1 MSRLGMAGARSFRL
15 RNSRLVT
22 EQGNPG
28 DLANI
33 VRAIVEVPSP
43 RLQRGILLIETP
55 GLGSLAK
62 RSATETLAYLLSAD
76 LALLLI
82 GAGTTLSEEDL
93 GTLRLLY
100 GVGIPALGLLSKA
113 DLLASKDLDA
123 YRPSDSDFITAALRK
138 HTQCHMAVRAEA
150 CRTTASERSRTSEKL
165 KCNKHG

>member
-1 MSRLGMAGARSFRL
+1 
-15 RNSRLVT
+15 LVT

-82 GAGTTLSEEDL
+82 DAGTTLSEEDL

-113 DLLASKDLDA
+113 DLLASKDLQA
-123 YRPSDSDFITAALRK
+123 VLWTHIGPVTRISSLQLSESIHNVIWQFVQRPVEQLLQNDLELLRNWNA
-138 HTQCHMAVRAEA
+138 TNMAELAEKRA
-150 CRTTASERSRTSEKL
+150 
-165 KCNKHG
+165 